1 MSYTRR
7 KKPQGL
13 QTTFTADTSSQIVS
27 TTVLDITN
35 SEISYT
41 PPAGNF
47 EYVVYEYTIQFNH
60 SPDANTNLYY
70 QLQEKIGSGSY
81 TELGSG
87 YRAKETAQF
96 QQFQSTITG
105 RFLIPI
111 YSGTRTYKMT
121 IRSSADNREA
131 TLHSTLT
138 PDVYSPIYQMYCI

>member
-13 QTTFTADTSSQIVS
+13 QTTFTANIASQEVDS
-27 TTVLDITN
+27 TVIDISN
-35 SEISYT
+35 SEISFT
-41 PPAGNF
+41 PPTGNF

-60 SPDANTNLYY
+60 SPDTNTNLYY
-70 QLQEKIGSGSY
+70 QLQEKIGTGSY

-87 YRAKETAQF
+87 YRAKETAQN
-96 QQFQSTITG
+96 QRFQSTITG

-121 IRSSADNREA
+121 IRASANDREA
-131 TLHSTLT
+131 TLHTTLT